1 MFLYFRAPVSWTE
14 LARRTVVDTFRDG
27 CPGLAAQLA
36 FYFLLGLFPALLV
49 ILSLLTYLP
58 VDAALGTTI
67 ERMQALMPAEVGRLV
82 QRELDNLLQGVH
94 GGLVTFA
101 LAGALW
107 SSSSAMSAVISA
119 LNRAYDIEEWR
130 PWWKTRLIAIALT
143 IALALFVVAA
153 FALVVGGA
161 DLAGAMAS
169 WLGAGDIFTQIWRY
183 AQWPVAFALVVFAID
198 LVYHFAPNA
207 DTEWVWVSPGS
218 LLATGLWLL
227 TSTGFRL
234 YLLHVGTIGA
244 VYGAIGSVVVLLLWF
259 YLSGFALL
267 IGAELN
273 AEIDRALPSRDDEP
287 QGPHR
292 RKKIGRAAEKHAA
305 RTAGA

>member
-14 LARRTVVDTFRDG
+14 LARRTAVDTFRDG
-27 CPGLAAQLA
+27 CFGLAAQLA

-49 ILSLLTYLP
+49 VLSLLAYLP
-58 VDAALGTTI
+58 LDAAIGPTI
-67 ERMQALMPAEVGRLV
+67 ERMQAFMPAEAGALV
-82 QRELDNLLQGVH
+82 QRELDTLLQGAH
-94 GGLVTFA
+94 GGLVSFA
-101 LAGALW
+101 LVGALW
-107 SSSSAMSAVISA
+107 SSSSAMSAVIST

-143 IALALFVVAA
+143 MALAVFVVAA
-153 FALVVGGA
+153 FALVIGGA
-161 DLAGAMAS
+161 DLARALSS
-169 WLGAGDIFTQIWRY
+169 WLGAGDVFRQVWTY

-218 LLATGLWLL
+218 LLATALWLL
-227 TSTGFRL
+227 ASIGFRL
-234 YLLHVGTIGA
+234 YLQYMGTIGA
-244 VYGAIGSVVVLLLWF
+244 VYGTIGSVVVLLLWF
-259 YLSGFALL
+259 YLSGLAIL

-273 AEIDRALPSRDDEP
+273 AEIDRALPSRDDQP

-292 RKKIGRAAEKHAA
+292 RKKIGPAAEKAQAA
-305 RTAGA
+305 QR